1 MEVPSME
8 EFLNLK
14 DEVEGLKKLVLQL
27 HASKIS
33 VEWVR
38 VDVAT
43 SILESSKT
51 TLWRLTKNGEIG
63 YEKRGHTIRYNL
75 ESIRQY
81 LIKNRYDPAVVEAR
95 IKSLFSA

>member
-1 MEVPSME
+1 ME

-14 DEVEGLKKLVLQL
+14 DEVEELKKLVMQL
-27 HASKIS
+27 HASKVS

-38 VDVAT
+38 MDVAI
-43 SILESSKT
+43 SILGCSKT

-63 YEKRGHTIRYNL
+63 HEKRRQTIRYNL

-81 LIKNRYDPAVVEAR
+81 LIKHRHDPAVVEAR

>member
-1 MEVPSME
+1 ME

-14 DEVEGLKKLVLQL
+14 DEVEELKKLVLQL
-27 HASKIS
+27 HSLKVS

-38 VDVAT
+38 IDAAT
-43 SILESSKT
+43 LILDCSRT

-63 YEKRGHTIRYNL
+63 YEKRERAIRYNL
-75 ESIRQY
+75 ESIRRY
-81 LIKNRYDPAVVEAR
+81 LIKYRHDPAVVEAR